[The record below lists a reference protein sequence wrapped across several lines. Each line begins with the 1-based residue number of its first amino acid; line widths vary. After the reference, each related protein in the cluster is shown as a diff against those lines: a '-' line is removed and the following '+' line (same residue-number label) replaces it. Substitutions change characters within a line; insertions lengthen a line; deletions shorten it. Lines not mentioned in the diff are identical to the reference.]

1 VLPGTSPS
9 LKQQC
14 CPRIGWRYLTTVIAL
29 VNLVVFIVELI
40 VGATNFG
47 CAFSHDNQMGGPNS
61 FCLACMG
68 AKATGNIHQGAVW
81 RLITPIFLHAG
92 VLHIAGNLWM
102 LLRFGYVLETRWGW
116 WRFGLVYLLAGI
128 GASMWSAVLGF
139 DTISVGASGAIMGI
153 MVADISYIAYNWQ
166 EIPDVKI
173 EAIFITITV
182 VINFLFGISQTGI
195 DNWAHFGGLMMGLP
209 LGLWFVPLVQKRGI
223 ERIVRIVAAV
233 WYLGLF
239 LLFSLLLWVGNPGGV
254 YLASGYCDFPSDVY
268 SAACN

>member
-1 VLPGTSPS
+1 MLPGTSPS

-29 VNLVVFIVELI
+29 LDLVVFVIELI
-40 VGATNFG
+40 VGAAKFG
-47 CAFSHDNQMGGPNS
+47 CAFSHNNQMGGPNGA
-61 FCLACMG
+61 LLYCMG
-68 AKATGNIHQGAVW
+68 AKASGNIHHGAVW

-116 WRFGLVYLLAGI
+116 WRFGLVYMLAGI
-128 GASMWSAVLGF
+128 GASMWSTKLGY

-153 MVADISYIAYNWQ
+153 MGADASYVLYNWQ

-209 LGLWFVPLVQKRGI
+209 LGLWFVPLVQKRPQ
-223 ERIVRIVAAV
+223 ERIVRAVAAV

-239 LLFSLLLWVGNPGGV
+239 VLFALLIWVGDPGGPN
-254 YLASGYCDFPSDVY
+254 YPSGFCDYSSDVY
-268 SAACN
+268 STDC